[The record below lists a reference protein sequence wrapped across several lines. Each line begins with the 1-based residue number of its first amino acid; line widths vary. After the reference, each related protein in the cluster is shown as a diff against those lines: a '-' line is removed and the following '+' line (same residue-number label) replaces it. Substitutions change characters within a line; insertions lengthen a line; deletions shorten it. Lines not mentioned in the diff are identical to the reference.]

1 LRRTNSVL
9 EVWLRPWPRR
19 YRGGWANSSNI
30 GVHHPLYRHVAEY
43 FMDADAAKARLKR
56 LADPAAENIVLRD
69 KAKRLLT
76 EWDDKVF
83 N

>member
-1 LRRTNSVL
+1 
-9 EVWLRPWPRR
+9 
-19 YRGGWANSSNI
+19 
-30 GVHHPLYRHVAEY
+30 
-43 FMDADAAKARLKR
+43 MDADAAKARLKR